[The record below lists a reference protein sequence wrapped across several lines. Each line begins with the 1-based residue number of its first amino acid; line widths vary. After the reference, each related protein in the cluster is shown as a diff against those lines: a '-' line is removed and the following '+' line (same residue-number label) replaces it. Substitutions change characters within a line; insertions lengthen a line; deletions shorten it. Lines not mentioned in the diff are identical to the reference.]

1 MVFAACQSFT
11 IFQINNLVSRNNK
24 TLSKIRNR
32 IFKLSFIVTVQAT
45 FIKFSSEIRTNI
57 NVNVTYFFVTTFAL
71 VELTP
76 VGILCHQC

>member
-32 IFKLSFIVTVQAT
+32 IFKVSFIVTVQAT
-45 FIKFSSEIRTNI
+45 YFKFS
-57 NVNVTYFFVTTFAL
+57 
-71 VELTP
+71 
-76 VGILCHQC
+76 